1 MRATLLTSIFLLG
14 LFSAAFSPAAAQSI
28 FETPAKKLVEF
39 GWYSP
44 FLSQYVSEPKKYE
57 TELFDGVSLKIAED
71 VTGGY
76 VFRVRDWEKVLAKK
90 KARELAMARRIG
102 RIESADERFLVL
114 YGASQMDW
122 FSDDDWAVVEN
133 QIEFAISIAKA
144 SGCVGI
150 LWDPEPYGSNPWK
163 YDDQPGKSEHS
174 FDEYEA
180 VVRRRGAQFM
190 RAIQSRWPDV
200 ILFSLRELSDFQ
212 SSSPFSAGLFPLPEK
227 KVAKS
232 ILRDSYW
239 SLHIPF
245 IVGMFEAIERPARVI
260 DGNEEAYYY
269 TSAEEYDRIRTI
281 LQVDALVVIPQN
293 LRSKYRSHFELGQA
307 VASNYV
313 SGDYRDLFKN
323 GASAFT
329 ADLKDDQRLKWMEH
343 NVYHALRTSDEY
355 AWFYSEDKNY
365 FTGKDVPAGFPKA
378 IMSARQKIQANQ
390 SLGFEVNGF
399 LDQKW

>member
-1 MRATLLTSIFLLG
+1 MHATLLIRVFLLVW
-14 LFSAAFSPAAAQSI
+14 FSAVFSTVSAQTI
-28 FETPAKKLVEF
+28 HETPAKKFVEF
-39 GWYSP
+39 GWHSP
-44 FLSQYVSEPKKYE
+44 YLSQYVAQPKKYE
-57 TELFDGVSLKIAED
+57 TELFDGISLKIAED

-76 VFRVRDWEKVLAKK
+76 VFRVRDWEKVSAKRQ
-90 KARELAMARRIG
+90 AQELAIAKRIG
-102 RIESADERFLVL
+102 QIESKDERFLVL

-133 QIEFAISIAKA
+133 QIEFAVSVAKA
-144 SGCVGI
+144 SGCIGI

-163 YDDQPGKSEHS
+163 YGDQPGKSEHS
-174 FDEYEA
+174 FEEYEA

-190 RAIQSRWPDV
+190 RAIQSRWPEA

-212 SSSPFSAGLFPLPEK
+212 SGSPFSAGLFPLPEK
-227 KVAKS
+227 KEATS
-232 ILRDSYW
+232 ILRNGYW

-245 IVGMFEAIERPARVI
+245 IVGMFEAIENPARVI
-260 DGNEEAYYY
+260 DGNEDAYYY
-269 TSAEEYDRIRTI
+269 TSAQEYDRIRTT
-281 LQVDALVVIPQN
+281 LQVDALVVIPPE
-293 LRSKYRSHFELGQA
+293 LRLKYRSHFEIGQA

-365 FTGKDVPAGFPKA
+365 FTGKGVPAGFPKA
-378 IMSARQKIQANQ
+378 IMSAKQKIKAHQP
-390 SLGFEVNGF
+390 LGFEVNGF
-399 LDQKW
+399 LDQEW